1 MLKRAFFAAAIVTM
15 LNAAAL
21 TGVAAWAATRGYL
34 ARDRVHAALAVL
46 QGEAPA
52 ATTQPS
58 AATQPG
64 SKSLVPPTAEQLR
77 QRETAEEIARTELER
92 RNQEIAQAWKL
103 LEMQQLAVVR
113 EKESLE
119 ADRKRFA
126 DEVRQQAAAGSDDG
140 LAKELEILGGLK
152 AKDAKALL
160 RLKPDAD
167 VVRTLMAL
175 DARVGRKIVG
185 ECKEPEERLWIGRIL
200 DKLHEQNAARAEVL
214 GSSS

>member
-21 TGVAAWAATRGYL
+21 TGVATWAATRGYL
-34 ARDRVHAALAVL
+34 SRDRVHAALAAL
-46 QGEAPA
+46 QGESPA

-58 AATQPG
+58 AATQTG
-64 SKSLVPPTAEQLR
+64 SDIPVPATAEQLR

-92 RNQEIAQAWKL
+92 RSQEIANAWKL

-126 DEVRQQAAAGSDDG
+126 EEVRQQAAAGTDDG

-152 AKDAKALL
+152 AKDAKELL

-185 ECKEPEERLWIGRIL
+185 ECKQPEERLWIGRIL

-214 GSSS
+214 GGSS

>member
-64 SKSLVPPTAEQLR
+64 SESPVPPTAEQLR

>member
-34 ARDRVHAALAVL
+34 SRDRVHAALAVL
-46 QGEAPA
+46 RGESPV

-58 AATQPG
+58 AASQPG
-64 SKSLVPPTAEQLR
+64 QDSPRPATAEQLR
-77 QRETAEEIARTELER
+77 QRETAEAIARTELER
-92 RNQEIAQAWKL
+92 RSQEIANAWKL
-103 LEMQQLAVVR
+103 LEMQQLAMVR

-126 DEVRQQAAAGSDDG
+126 EEVRQQAAAGSNDG
-140 LAKELEILGGLK
+140 FAKELEILGGIK

-214 GSSS
+214 GGSS